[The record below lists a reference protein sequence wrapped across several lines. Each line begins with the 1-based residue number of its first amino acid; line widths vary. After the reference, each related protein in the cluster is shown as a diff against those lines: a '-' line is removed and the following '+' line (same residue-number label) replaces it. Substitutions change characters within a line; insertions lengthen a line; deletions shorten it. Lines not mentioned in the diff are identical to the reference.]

1 MKKRNQ
7 IGIEEKMAS
16 ENRNIFTSTHLTIEK
31 DFIKEEGLEQILENY
46 KSSLLALFRPIKT
59 FQNDYFSRENKSNK
73 IKILKKSLNTLKE
86 SLAKMNREKTRQY
99 NALKVA
105 KEDSIMRK
113 QEILFP
119 ENDNDNKNYEYDLC
133 SSYIKKKI
141 ELNYINF
148 QLENEIQKTD
158 ILIGIKNKTY
168 LYLKHITFYL
178 NLNREIFCKINQE
191 DTEIVSEIL
200 KNIRTLVKNEFIS
213 VVKEKMETDLEID
226 SVTSKIKTMND
237 NIIKYKKGDNKY
249 VNEDEIIYEDTKED
263 NKTLFI
269 NNQNKR
275 NTCAN
280 INKIGFNKNLLKRP
294 SNNLAKKH
302 LSIDEALEDN
312 FYRNKILELFLK
324 NNDFMNNNI
333 NQINNFLN
341 INVNINLGNNK
352 YNCSSSSSENEE
364 GCKNNQ
370 NVNISS
376 DISSNKSE
384 EEIKENND

>member
-7 IGIEEKMAS
+7 IGIEEKMPS

-191 DTEIVSEIL
+191 DTETVSEIL

-263 NKTLFI
+263 NKTLVI

-352 YNCSSSSSENEE
+352 YNCSSSENEE

-370 NVNISS
+370 NVNNSS

>member
-16 ENRNIFTSTHLTIEK
+16 ENRNIFTSAHLTIEK

-46 KSSLLALFRPIKT
+46 KSSLLALFKPIKT

-86 SLAKMNREKTRQY
+86 SLSKMNREKTRQY
-99 NALKVA
+99 NALKIA

-119 ENDNDNKNYEYDLC
+119 ENDNDNINYEYDLC

-226 SVTSKIKTMND
+226 S
-237 NIIKYKKGDNKY
+237 IIN
-249 VNEDEIIYEDTKED
+249 
-263 NKTLFI
+263 
-269 NNQNKR
+269 
-275 NTCAN
+275 
-280 INKIGFNKNLLKRP
+280 
-294 SNNLAKKH
+294 
-302 LSIDEALEDN
+302 
-312 FYRNKILELFLK
+312 
-324 NNDFMNNNI
+324 M
-333 NQINNFLN
+333 
-341 INVNINLGNNK
+341 
-352 YNCSSSSSENEE
+352 
-364 GCKNNQ
+364 
-370 NVNISS
+370 
-376 DISSNKSE
+376 
-384 EEIKENND
+384 